1 MPSPL
6 EIVRRQL
13 TLKSHRLW
21 SMPVLVLSPHSR
33 CNCRCLM
40 CDIWKANL
48 ERREISYEELDRHL
62 ASLRRLHV
70 ETVVLTGGE
79 ALMHSNLWRLCALL
93 RDYGVRITLLS
104 TGLLLAR
111 NATDIVEW
119 CDEVIVSLDGD
130 RETHDRI
137 RRVPRAYDQLASGV
151 AELRAHDSSL
161 RITARCVVQRENFQA
176 LEALLGAARELGLDC
191 ISFLSADVSSEAFN
205 RPDPWSSDRVSEV
218 ALSAAEAEELVAS
231 IEEIIASHA
240 ADFASGWI
248 AESPEKMR
256 NIGRYFVALCGHTP
270 FPETRCN
277 APWVSTVV
285 DADGTVRPCF
295 FHRPYGN
302 LDDGP
307 LAAILNSEAA
317 IRFRRSLD
325 VKTDPIC
332 ERCVCTLQL
341 SPRAAVP

>member
-1 MPSPL
+1 MPTTL

-21 SMPVLVLSPHSR
+21 SLPILVLSPHSR
-33 CNCRCLM
+33 CNCRCVM
-40 CDIWKANL
+40 CDIWKANQQ
-48 ERREISYEELDRHL
+48 RREISYEELERHL
-62 ASLRRLHV
+62 DSVRRLHV

-79 ALMHSNLWRLCALL
+79 ALMHSNLWKLCELL
-93 RDYGVRITLLS
+93 RDRGVRITLLS
-104 TGLLLAR
+104 TGLLIAR
-111 NATDIVEW
+111 NATDIVKW

-137 RRVPRAYDQLASGV
+137 RRVPQAFDQLALGV
-151 AELRAHDSSL
+151 AELRSEDSSL
-161 RITARCVVQRENFQA
+161 RITGRCVVQRENFRV
-176 LEALLGAARELGLDC
+176 LEATLEAAKELGLDR
-191 ISFLSADVSSEAFN
+191 ISFLSADTSSEAFN
-205 RPDPWSSDRVSEV
+205 RPEPWSSDRVGEV

-256 NIGRYFVALCGHTP
+256 DIGRHFQALHGRNP
-270 FPETRCN
+270 YPETRCN
-277 APWVSTVV
+277 APWVSAVV
-285 DADGTVRPCF
+285 EADGTVRPCF
-295 FHRPYGN
+295 FHRPFGN
-302 LDDGP
+302 LEDGS
-307 LAAILNSEAA
+307 LSTILNSKAA
-317 IRFRRSLD
+317 IQFRRNLN